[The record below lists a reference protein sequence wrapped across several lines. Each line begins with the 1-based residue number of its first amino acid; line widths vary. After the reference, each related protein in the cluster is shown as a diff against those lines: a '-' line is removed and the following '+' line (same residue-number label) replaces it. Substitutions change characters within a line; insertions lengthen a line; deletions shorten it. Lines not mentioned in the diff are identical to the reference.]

1 MRLGVELGEVLIH
14 GSTESNNG
22 VLVVSGVMEN
32 ISTNEHGVL
41 WDTGWGLGLPEDLSG
56 LGKNLESNVVH
67 DGHVHFWS
75 LVSSTSATASVV
87 ASTSS
92 TFLSWVAH
100 NNGVMLDNRIENTQ
114 VRKGVLFD
122 VGVELAALVIDE
134 EHDELKVWVVLQH
147 FSNLKL
153 EIFIETLWMK
163 PLPNWFG
170 NGDTKVFGSLRKL
183 KDKFVDGI
191 VRFLIFSTEGGVDAS
206 PVLELDAFFFDLFD
220 LEKSI
225 TDGGFLSFGSDNFWW
240 VKSNSIGGWV

>member
-1 MRLGVELGEVLIH
+1 MRLGVELGEVTIH

-22 VLVVSGVMEN
+22 VLVVSGVMED

-41 WDTGWGLGLPEDLSG
+41 WDTGWGLGLPEGLSG
-56 LGKNLESNVVH
+56 LGKDLESNVVH

-75 LVSSTSATASVV
+75 LVSSTSTTASVV
-87 ASTSS
+87 TSASS
-92 TFLSWVAH
+92 TFLGWVAH

-122 VGVELAALVIDE
+122 VGVELAAFVIDE
-134 EHDELKVWVVLQH
+134 KHDELKVWVVSQH
-147 FSNLKL
+147 LSNLML

-170 NGDTKVFGSLRKL
+170 NVDTKVFRSLRKL
-183 KDKFVDGI
+183 KDKLVDGV
-191 VRFLIFSTEGGVDAS
+191 VRFLIFGTEGGVDAS
-206 PVLELDAFFFDLFD
+206 PVLELDALFINLFD

-225 TDGGFLSFGSDNFWW
+225 ADAGFLSFSSDNFWW
-240 VKSNSIGGWV
+240 VKSDGLGGWV